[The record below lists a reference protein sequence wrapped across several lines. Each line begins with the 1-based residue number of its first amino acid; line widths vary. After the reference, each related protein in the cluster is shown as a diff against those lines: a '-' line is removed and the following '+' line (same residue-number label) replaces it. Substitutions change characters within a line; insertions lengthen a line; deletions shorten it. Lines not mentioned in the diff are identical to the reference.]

1 MAPEQLRGE
10 ATDARTDL
18 FAFGILVYE
27 LATGR
32 RPFAGK
38 TNADV
43 GSAILRDRPDP
54 IGRARADLPLS
65 LDGILARCLEKDP
78 ARRFQS
84 ARDVREAITRAQ
96 REGASRAGATT
107 TATASR
113 PTTTQDSPSIA
124 VLPFANR
131 SRDHRNE
138 DFSDGLTEELLNMLA
153 KIRGLRV
160 AARTSSF
167 HFKGKQPTIAEVGR
181 ALNVATVLEGSVRH
195 AGNRVRI
202 TVQLVNVA
210 DGYHLW
216 SDAVRARSGR
226 HLRRAG

>member
-43 GSAILRDRPDP
+43 GSAILRDIPDP
-54 IGRARADLPLS
+54 IGRTRAVLPLS
-65 LDGILARCLEKDP
+65 LDGVLARCLEKDP
-78 ARRFQS
+78 ALCFQS

-96 REGASRAGATT
+96 REGAPRAGATT

-113 PTTTQDSPSIA
+113 PPSIA
-124 VLPFANR
+124 VLPFANL
-131 SRDHRNE
+131 SRDQENE
-138 DFSDGLTEELLNMLA
+138 YFSDGLAEELLNMLA
-153 KIRGLRV
+153 KIRRLRV

-181 ALNVATVLEGSVRH
+181 ALNVATPRP
-195 AGNRVRI
+195 
-202 TVQLVNVA
+202 
-210 DGYHLW
+210 
-216 SDAVRARSGR
+216 RS
-226 HLRRAG
+226 LP